1 MIYDDF
7 LFINYTLPHIRFTS
21 NFALEKVSELLQAK
35 GMTPEIA
42 TMRAKKVFA
51 EQSDK
56 ATLYLHNIQ
65 HYFGAEIINKVY
77 SFIMRKALYQEPI
90 HFDSYDHLLRMM
102 QDVYSSSLDEEKMK
116 NIRQIAQANGYAIA
130 LIR

>member
-42 TMRAKKVFA
+42 TMRAQKVFA

-77 SFIMRKALYQEPI
+77 SFIMRKALYEEPI
-90 HFDSYDHLLRMM
+90 RFDSYDHLLRMM

>member
-7 LFINYTLPHIRFTS
+7 IFINYTLPHIRFTS

-35 GMTPEIA
+35 GMTPEAARI
-42 TMRAKKVFA
+42 RAKKVFA

-56 ATLYLHNIQ
+56 ATIYLHNIQ
-65 HYFGAEIINKVY
+65 HYFGTEIINKVY
-77 SFIMRKALYQEPI
+77 NFIMRKALYQEPI
-90 HFDSYDHLLRMM
+90 RFDSYDHLLRMM
-102 QDVYSSSLDEEKMK
+102 QDVYSSSLQEEELKK
-116 NIRQIAQANGYAIA
+116 IRQIAQANGYEIA